1 LNELHDALKKLAR
14 ISRVDDEHF
23 QKSLRRKDEDGVRS
37 ASADVSHNLMIR
49 ANDNMK
55 FELKRVTYTLQKF
68 KRDDIVKDIS
78 RINILLRNTLAD
90 QDSISQE
97 DDFALGLTRR
107 TVPRQYKKLLRFWK
121 HADCIYRLMQSAWR
135 CACAPLHCVY
145 LHLDQ
150 CNVRTD
156 IGLDMLVNFCHE
168 GASQE
173 PRPWDKFSLSVAYS
187 EAQQPQHSPLQRSR
201 PLLVRFDL
209 PSAANASNI
218 SSSSTASSAALC
230 TPCTAP
236 ACPTPL
242 DATNDDLCLLAK
254 KSQAMFPGSYI
265 CALDDAMTNEAYG
278 VFRADTPSDV
288 PRAYSL
294 ADILRNRYPVKLF
307 YRHRLSLAYNI
318 AHAFF
323 KLCATPWLDENGL
336 SSTIYLPVSSDGH
349 TLLHGKAFLM
359 SDFHHVQQPH
369 PNNDM
374 FGPLGIL
381 LLELCFSEP
390 LERHPTWQKY
400 QMVPDAA
407 SDPDLRR
414 TVAMAWAKDVKG
426 EWSSEG
432 SQAINWC
439 LQSDLSQN
447 DSWREAFACN
457 VMRPLRSLC
466 TKAGLGVDGRSDVF
480 HYQ

>member
-1 LNELHDALKKLAR
+1 
-14 ISRVDDEHF
+14 
-23 QKSLRRKDEDGVRS
+23 
-37 ASADVSHNLMIR
+37 MIR

-55 FELKRVTYTLQKF
+55 FELKRVTYTIQMF

-78 RINILLRNTLAD
+78 RINTLLRNTLAD

-107 TVPRQYKKLLRFWK
+107 TVPRQYKKLLRFWR
-121 HADCIYRLMQSAWR
+121 HAGCIYRLMQSAWR
-135 CACAPLHCVY
+135 CTCAPLHCVY

-156 IGLDMLVNFCHE
+156 IGLDMLVNFCHN
-168 GASQE
+168 GVSQE
-173 PRPWDKFSLSVAYS
+173 PRPWDTFSLSVTYS
-187 EAQQPQHSPLQRSR
+187 EAQQPQQLSPLQRSR

-209 PSAANASNI
+209 SSGAKFSSVSSSVASTVTTCTPSAV
-218 SSSSTASSAALC
+218 
-230 TPCTAP
+230 P

-242 DATNDDLCLLAK
+242 DAMNEDLCLLAK
-254 KSQAMFPGSYI
+254 KSQAMFPGAYI
-265 CALDDAMTNEAYG
+265 CALDDTVSNEAYG
-278 VFRADTPSDV
+278 VFRADTPSNN
-288 PRAYSL
+288 PCAYSL

-307 YRHRLSLAYNI
+307 HRHRLSLAYNI
-318 AHAFF
+318 VHAFF

-336 SSTIYLPVSSDGH
+336 SSTIYLPVSSDGR

-359 SDFHHVQQPH
+359 SDFHHTQQSQS
-369 PNNDM
+369 NSDR
-374 FGPLGIL
+374 FGLLGTL
-381 LLELCFSEP
+381 LLELCFNEP
-390 LERHPTWQKY
+390 LEKHPAWSKY
-400 QMVPDAA
+400 QMVPDAT
-407 SDPDLRR
+407 SNPDLRR
-414 TVAMAWAKDVKG
+414 TVAMAWVKDVKG

-439 LQSDLSQN
+439 LQCDLSQ
-447 DSWREAFACN
+447 DDDWREAFACN

-466 TKAGLGVDGRSDVF
+466 ARAGLGVDGRSDVF